1 VRARIH
7 NDYWKWIVW
16 LFILILLN
24 AIALGAG
31 RGGRRGDGRPS
42 SDSGRQPDQA
52 QQSSPPAAPQQSP
65 APVRESRS
73 ASRSESRSRPAEVS
87 PSVSPSVSQTS
98 PSRVEVRSSSRPT
111 SRSRAVYSESPSR
124 TVEHSRP
131 VRHEVIVAPSSQSL
145 NVSSPQ
151 NTVQASPPSTV
162 ERNTQ
167 VRHNR
172 TVEVKQIQSDPG
184 SNSASSVSRPAR
196 RDRLIETI
204 GITADN
210 TRTTP
215 QPDSRSDSNRQ
226 AHGRVERT
234 DGSQSKDRNNKINS
248 WPSVTTVDT
257 AKSQETTVS
266 VSSPSKSEG
275 TKVSNRSDNSR
286 NTRNGTVI
294 RHEGRRSEDRNIEPV
309 VVKTEDIK
317 AQPQKSRLSR
327 TDGQRP
333 DNNDRALKTPS
344 QDRTQTPSVIASK
357 TDNQARTHRNNDSE
371 SQGRRS
377 DSRWS
382 KLRSKINDEA
392 GRDMRSRDG
401 RTDRHDRIQ
410 SDEHRGRVVVNNNN
424 IHVERGDREDH
435 RRPHVSR
442 HLVSDIGHIRNDHR
456 WNSCGSSFTSH
467 WSDRSC
473 GRIVLAPYHD
483 YYGISY
489 YYPSYHR
496 KYLFVSLGGY
506 WPYSYRYQRYYW
518 YGCHPYYWYGS
529 DVVLSPSPVVYDYT
543 TTYNYY
549 TTPAAVTTTEAAVT
563 TELAEDATATDTP
576 LPQTQAD
583 INFANAVNAFEEGRY
598 DNATELF
605 REALLQS
612 PEDEVLPFTYTQALF
627 ATGDYALAAY
637 VLRETMAKMPA
648 DEPAIYFPRGL
659 YKDDQILVNQ
669 IAQLE
674 SAIVIEPFSTD
685 YQLLLGYQYLGIAQ
699 WDKAVNALE
708 QAARNPLNAGVVTK
722 LLDIAEKMEKD
733 VQPTVTA
740 PQS

>member
-1 VRARIH
+1 MRARIH

-52 QQSSPPAAPQQSP
+52 QQSSPPASPQQSP

-275 TKVSNRSDNSR
+275 TKVSNRSDHSR

-317 AQPQKSRLSR
+317 AKPQKSRLSR

-357 TDNQARTHRNNDSE
+357 TDDQARTHRNNDSE

-392 GRDMRSRDG
+392 GRDMHTRDN
-401 RTDRHDRIQ
+401 RPDRHNRIQ
-410 SDEHRGRVVVNNNN
+410 SDKHRGRVVINNNNN
-424 IHVERGDREDH
+424 IIVENRDRHDH
-435 RRPHVSR
+435 GRPHVSR

-456 WNSCGSSFTSH
+456 WNSCGSSFSYR

-473 GRIVLAPYHD
+473 GRVILAPYHN
-483 YYGISY
+483 YYGLSY
-489 YYPSYHR
+489 CYPSYHR

-506 WPYSYRYQRYYW
+506 WPYDYRYYRYYE

-543 TTYNYY
+543 TYNYY

-563 TELAEDATATDTP
+563 TELAADAAATDAP

-598 DNATELF
+598 ENATELF

-612 PEDEVLPFTYTQALF
+612 PEDEILPFTYTQALF

-637 VLRETMAKMPA
+637 VLREAMAKMPSE
-648 DEPAIYFPRGL
+648 EPAIYFPRGL

-669 IAQLE
+669 IAQLQ
-674 SAIVIEPFSTD
+674 SAIAIEPFSTD

-699 WDKAVNALE
+699 WDKAVYALE